1 VATNSTFVQVPSNQF
16 QQQYV
21 GLPQFHH
28 QPQHPINV
36 APSNGGT
43 NYGYEYGGNVEGQ
56 VYYTQ
61 QQTNAPLVTQYQSM
75 TPAAAAAAL
84 SDASNQ
90 FPADNAQQPNR
101 TSQPV

>member
-1 VATNSTFVQVPSNQF
+1 
-16 QQQYV
+16 
-21 GLPQFHH
+21 
-28 QPQHPINV
+28 
-36 APSNGGT
+36 
-43 NYGYEYGGNVEGQ
+43 
-56 VYYTQ
+56 
-61 QQTNAPLVTQYQSM
+61 M